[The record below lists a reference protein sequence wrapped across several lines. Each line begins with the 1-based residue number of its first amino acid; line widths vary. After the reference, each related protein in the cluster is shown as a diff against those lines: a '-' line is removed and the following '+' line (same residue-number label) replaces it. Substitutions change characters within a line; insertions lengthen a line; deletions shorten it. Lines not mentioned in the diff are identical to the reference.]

1 LEPVDDIQGFRGTK
15 KLAVPLNFGERA
27 GI

>member
-1 LEPVDDIQGFRGTK
+1 VDDIQGFRGTK
-15 KLAVPLNFGERA
+15 KLAVPLDFGERA